1 MKLHMY
7 MLEASIESVS
17 MFEWRAATLAPMC
30 SFHSFLVLLKVI
42 GAKKVLYFFTGF
54 FSAYKKI
61 AVLCGKKL
69 HNSYWNNATCFKLLP
84 FHLKKFYRLVF
95 TWTHWHVSGFPV
107 KSTYAFSRFIHK
119 SVFQSSM
126 FVFGL
131 IPDQIKTST
140 TALKGQG
147 FLFLW
152 LPIVFVTKKDWK
164 RLKTFS
170 KQSIAC
176 LIAKWR
182 STEAANLT
190 AVKQQFKRKKILNAL
205 QCWIRSRETHDCF
218 YSTLCK
224 LTGR

>member
-61 AVLCGKKL
+61 AVFCGKKL

-95 TWTHWHVSGFPV
+95 LELTDMFLVSLLNLLTHSAGL
-107 KSTYAFSRFIHK
+107 STNLYSNHQCLSLDWF
-119 SVFQSSM
+119 
-126 FVFGL
+126 
-131 IPDQIKTST
+131 QIK
-140 TALKGQG
+140 LKHQLLLWKVRV
-147 FLFLW
+147 FFSSDFPLFLW
-152 LPIVFVTKKDWK
+152 QRKTEKDWK
-164 RLKTFS
+164 HFQNK
-170 KQSIAC
+170 A
-176 LIAKWR
+176 
-182 STEAANLT
+182 
-190 AVKQQFKRKKILNAL
+190 
-205 QCWIRSRETHDCF
+205 
-218 YSTLCK
+218 
-224 LTGR
+224 